1 MEILYKFRFQIL
13 FVLLGLLLVGVGLF
27 LSKKAG
33 WLGLDS
39 SSKVEVLESSTEGQ
53 DGIGGVVVEVA
64 GAVQSPGVYQLSEGA
79 RIEDALIAAGGVS
92 ADADRE
98 WMEKILNRA
107 AKITDG
113 QKIYIKHIGEESAN
127 ILGVSSG
134 SGGGLPAN
142 SEGVININTASQKE
156 LESLWGIGPVTA
168 QNIIEHRPYSSV
180 EELLQKKILKTNVYE
195 TNKDRLSVY

>member
-27 LSKKAG
+27 SSKKAG
-33 WLGLDS
+33 WLDS

-156 LESLWGIGPVTA
+156 LESLPGIGPVTA

>member
-1 MEILYKFRFQIL
+1 VEILYKFRFQIL

-27 LSKKAG
+27 SSKKAG
-33 WLGLDS
+33 WLDS

-64 GAVQSPGVYQLSEGA
+64 GAVENPGVYQLSEGA
-79 RIEDALIAAGGVS
+79 RIEDALIAAGGIS

-113 QKIYIKHIGEESAN
+113 QKIYIKHLEEESAN

>member
-27 LSKKAG
+27 SSKKAG
-33 WLGLDS
+33 WLDS

-156 LESLWGIGPVTA
+156 LESLPGIGPVTA
-168 QNIIEHRPYSSV
+168 QNMIEHRPYSSV

>member
-27 LSKKAG
+27 SSKKAG
-33 WLGLDS
+33 WLDS

-64 GAVQSPGVYQLSEGA
+64 GAVENPGVYQLSEGA
-79 RIEDALIAAGGVS
+79 RIEDALIAAGGIS

-113 QKIYIKHIGEESAN
+113 QKIYIKHLEEESAN

-156 LESLWGIGPVTA
+156 LESLPGIGPVTA
-168 QNIIEHRPYSSV
+168 QNMIEHRPYSSV

>member
-27 LSKKAG
+27 SSKKAG
-33 WLGLDS
+33 WLDS

-64 GAVQSPGVYQLSEGA
+64 GAVENPGVYQLSEGA
-79 RIEDALIAAGGVS
+79 RIEDALIAAGGIS

-113 QKIYIKHIGEESAN
+113 QKIYIKHLEEESAN

-156 LESLWGIGPVTA
+156 LESLPGIGPVTA

>member
-27 LSKKAG
+27 SSKKAG
-33 WLGLDS
+33 WLDS

-64 GAVQSPGVYQLSEGA
+64 GAVENPGVYQLSEGA
-79 RIEDALIAAGGVS
+79 RIEDALIAAGGIS

-156 LESLWGIGPVTA
+156 LESLPGIGPVTA

>member
-27 LSKKAG
+27 SSKKAG
-33 WLGLDS
+33 WLDS

-64 GAVQSPGVYQLSEGA
+64 GAVETPGVYQLSEGA

-156 LESLWGIGPVTA
+156 LESLPGIGPVTA

>member
-27 LSKKAG
+27 SSKKAG
-33 WLGLDS
+33 WLDS

-64 GAVQSPGVYQLSEGA
+64 GAVENPGVYQLSEGA
-79 RIEDALIAAGGVS
+79 RIEDALIAAGGIS

>member
-27 LSKKAG
+27 SSKKAG
-33 WLGLDS
+33 WLDS

-64 GAVQSPGVYQLSEGA
+64 GAVENPGVYQLSEGA
-79 RIEDALIAAGGVS
+79 RIEDALIAAGGIS

-113 QKIYIKHIGEESAN
+113 QKIYIKHLEEESAN

>member
-1 MEILYKFRFQIL
+1 VEILYKFRFQIL

-27 LSKKAG
+27 SSKKAG
-33 WLGLDS
+33 WLDS

-64 GAVQSPGVYQLSEGA
+64 GAVENPGVYQLSEGA
-79 RIEDALIAAGGVS
+79 RIEDALIAAGGIS

-113 QKIYIKHIGEESAN
+113 QKIYIKHLEEESAN

-156 LESLWGIGPVTA
+156 LESLPGIGPVTA

>member
-27 LSKKAG
+27 SSKKAG
-33 WLGLDS
+33 WLDS

-79 RIEDALIAAGGVS
+79 RIEDALIAAGGIS

-156 LESLWGIGPVTA
+156 LESLPGIGPVTA